1 MVHWMHLR
9 RAFTLIELLVVIAII
24 AVLLGLLL
32 PAVQKVREAAARL
45 QSKNNL
51 KQIALAVHNYAD
63 TEGGRLPL
71 IDCNVSG
78 PVRTARFVPTPLMAA
93 ARYAEANAPRNLYGY
108 PEGFV
113 RTLVSP
119 ADPSLALRT
128 SVLHDTDASGVAIE
142 YDQSND
148 PATSYSANAFAFV
161 NRANL
166 NASFPDGLSQTIWF
180 AERYSVC
187 RGTVSN
193 YANFIHGRAT
203 FADGGPILN
212 GDNPQHVYP
221 ITSGFPPVA
230 RPSRAGATFQVRP
243 RVGDPNAD
251 PYAQRQPDDC
261 DLTVPQTPH
270 KSGMLLTLGDGSVRS
285 VAPSVQPS
293 VFWAL
298 VTPAGGEVIGDW

>member
-1 MVHWMHLR
+1 MSR
-9 RAFTLIELLVVIAII
+9 RAFTLLELMVVIAII

-148 PATSYSANAFAFV
+148 PATSVLS
-161 NRANL
+161 L
-166 NASFPDGLSQTIWF
+166 N
-180 AERYSVC
+180 
-187 RGTVSN
+187 
-193 YANFIHGRAT
+193 
-203 FADGGPILN
+203 
-212 GDNPQHVYP
+212 
-221 ITSGFPPVA
+221 
-230 RPSRAGATFQVRP
+230 
-243 RVGDPNAD
+243 
-251 PYAQRQPDDC
+251 
-261 DLTVPQTPH
+261 
-270 KSGMLLTLGDGSVRS
+270 
-285 VAPSVQPS
+285 
-293 VFWAL
+293 
-298 VTPAGGEVIGDW
+298 